1 MGPVMATTS
10 TMTNTTMRPQNKKPQ
25 ELRNES
31 CKKLKPRYT
40 MCRTS
45 ARTWLVSSL
54 AAPWPALEWRFEVC
68 NMMEVSARLMP
79 WLLHVTSPLNRQG
92 TPSLASAAASIH
104 RTESFA
110 PFSHGSGR
118 QRSAMIPQKK
128 TD

>member
-1 MGPVMATTS
+1 MKAVNEKIKTKVHHVQDVCSDLVGFFLGCSMA
-10 TMTNTTMRPQNKKPQ
+10 
-25 ELRNES
+25 
-31 CKKLKPRYT
+31 
-40 MCRTS
+40 
-45 ARTWLVSSL
+45 SL
-54 AAPWPALEWRFEVC
+54 GMAEPVC
-68 NMMEVSARLMP
+68 NLMEVSARLMP